1 MRSSAVV
8 SLAACLG
15 LCCPTGIWGDDG
27 RAPVIVELFT
37 SEGCSSCPSAD
48 NLLARLERTQPVANA
63 QVIALE
69 EHVDYWNQLGWKDRF
84 SNPLFRGRQN
94 DYARFF
100 QTDNIYTPQMVVNG
114 QAQFVGDDA
123 PQAYQEIGRAAANP
137 KFTIRMRTA
146 DVAQN
151 HADQTELSIRLKSLR
166 RTRDEA
172 ATIYLAVTESNLS
185 SNVVAGE
192 NAGRRLSHAPV
203 VRSFGVIGKWDPKGS
218 AEVELRPTLKL
229 PSDWKRD
236 NLRAVVFIQERDSQ
250 RITGAASSDL
260 R

>member
-1 MRSSAVV
+1 MRLTV
-8 SLAACLG
+8 LAFFAFG
-15 LCCPTGIWGDDG
+15 LILPLRQEMRADER

-37 SEGCSSCPSAD
+37 SEGCSSCPPAD
-48 NLLARLERTQPVANA
+48 ALLARLERTQPVENA
-63 QVIALE
+63 QIIALE

-100 QTDNIYTPQMVVNG
+100 QTGSIFTPQMVVNG

-123 PQAYQEIGRAAANP
+123 PRASLEIGRAAEKA
-137 KFTIRMRTA
+137 KFMIRMRPA
-146 DVAQN
+146 DVPQP
-151 HADQTELSIRLKSLR
+151 HPDQTELSIRLRSLR
-166 RTRDEA
+166 RPWDEP
-172 ATIYLAVTESNLS
+172 ATIYLAVTESDLS

-192 NAGRRLSHAPV
+192 NAGHRLSHAPV

-229 PSDWKRD
+229 PNEWKRD
-236 NLRAVVFIQERDSQ
+236 NLRAVVFIQEKETQ
-250 RITGAASSDL
+250 RITGAAVSDL
-260 R
+260 H